1 MARRQESASPIIIK
15 FSQPVKDHAAA
26 ERGLKV
32 ASDKPAEG
40 AWRWFGD
47 DEVHYR
53 TKEYRPAYNKIT
65 LDIDLGGVTL
75 GDGIYGE
82 TDRRISFQ
90 TGPAIISKASDK
102 DKQLRAYKDGQLV
115 LTAPVS
121 PGKPTAKCVS
131 GTLLVM
137 TVQSPYTMDS
147 STYGVPADSPGGY
160 RTTVQY
166 ALRLTNSGQF
176 LHSAPLS
183 VADQGRT
190 NVSHGCINMSTANAK
205 WFYENSHRGDV
216 VEVSDT
222 GEQIKPG
229 DGWTD
234 WRFTWE
240 QWLQGR

>member
-1 MARRQESASPIIIK
+1 M
-15 FSQPVKDHAAA
+15 
-26 ERGLKV
+26 
-32 ASDKPAEG
+32 
-40 AWRWFGD
+40 
-47 DEVHYR
+47 
-53 TKEYRPAYNKIT
+53 
-65 LDIDLGGVTL
+65 
-75 GDGIYGE
+75 
-82 TDRRISFQ
+82 
-90 TGPAIISKASDK
+90 
-102 DKQLRAYKDGQLV
+102 
-115 LTAPVS
+115 TAPVS